1 MSAVVLSI
9 DDFSLQPPKVGVE
22 TALSQV
28 VSEQTS
34 LLSGRLKFPIQNLTG
49 NCFSDGLFLIYPE
62 IFLTQTQGLTFPS
75 LM

>member
-28 VSEQTS
+28 VSERTS

-49 NCFSDGLFLIYPE
+49 NCSSDGLDN
-62 IFLTQTQGLTFPS
+62 S
-75 LM
+75 

>member
-49 NCFSDGLFLIYPE
+49 NCSSDGLIFEEKQALMFL
-62 IFLTQTQGLTFPS
+62 
-75 LM
+75 